1 LLPNLKM
8 VTPLERPLRRA
19 IEIDGKPYV
28 ATFRADGVT
37 VVAKGRRKGIEITWK
52 QILDGEIQLHA
63 QLARSL
69 TRPQPS
75 DSATELPTPAGE
87 AAKRGRR

>member
-28 ATFRADGVT
+28 ATFRPDGVR

-75 DSATELPTPAGE
+75 DSATEAATPAGE

>member
-1 LLPNLKM
+1 M
-8 VTPLERPLRRA
+8 RRA

-28 ATFRADGVT
+28 ATFRPDGVS

-75 DSATELPTPAGE
+75 DSATEAATPAGE